1 MVGTFNLCTKCS
13 RNKKKTKKGTMYQ
26 CYDPHAG
33 DADEWEEIE
42 EEVVGYLRTN

>member
-1 MVGTFNLCTKCS
+1 
-13 RNKKKTKKGTMYQ
+13 MYQ
-26 CYDPHAG
+26 CYDPHAD